1 MSLTLAAVLLL
12 SACGQQPDTP
22 QSTPEAERVTLEAAQ
37 QAYLEKVDVD
47 YAYHLAL
54 QLEDIRSNENLG
66 YRTAG
71 SEAELA
77 TGDMLKAEM
86 ESIGLQNVT
95 KDEFTLD
102 TWTFEKAQLSFTDS
116 TGAEYTAELG
126 GYQTDFVTDGP
137 EAFTIV
143 DGGEGTEAD
152 LDGLDV
158 TGKLVLIDINQ
169 RDNWWINY
177 PAYEAHL
184 RGAAAVIAVQDGGYG
199 EVSDDALNA
208 QDICGPADAPAFS
221 MSRTDAEALRAALDE
236 NGEASVTL
244 DAVSRVGM
252 DGVSYNITGMIPG
265 KDEDSMVLMSA
276 HYDSYFAGFQDD
288 NAAIALMLGIAKA
301 IIDSGY
307 QPEKTLVF
315 CAMAAEE
322 WGVSNTRYDWSTGA
336 YNQIF
341 RVHPDWVGKVV
352 ADINFELPAMNEGET
367 DQIRT
372 SYELKTFVE
381 DFKESVPQVEGVFPE
396 GIEVIVPTQTW
407 SDDFSL
413 SIAGVPSSVT
423 ALRGGFAQTHYH
435 SQFDNRDTYSPEAFL
450 FHHNMYGMLMLAYDR
465 CAVSP
470 LDFST
475 RLEALRT
482 SMDDTV
488 LTEEQMSS
496 LNAALDEAE
505 NAASAAWD
513 KVSEIN
519 DSYRKALDSGDTAA
533 ADALIQESRGDKC
546 GCPFRVQICRGCF
559 RASDLGGCIHFPP
572 RA

>member
-1 MSLTLAAVLLL
+1 MKKIGQCLSLTLAAVLLL

-158 TGKLVLIDINQ
+158 SGKLVLIDINQ

-208 QDICGPADAPAFS
+208 
-221 MSRTDAEALRAALDE
+221 R
-236 NGEASVTL
+236 
-244 DAVSRVGM
+244 
-252 DGVSYNITGMIPG
+252 
-265 KDEDSMVLMSA
+265 
-276 HYDSYFAGFQDD
+276 
-288 NAAIALMLGIAKA
+288 
-301 IIDSGY
+301 
-307 QPEKTLVF
+307 
-315 CAMAAEE
+315 
-322 WGVSNTRYDWSTGA
+322 
-336 YNQIF
+336 
-341 RVHPDWVGKVV
+341 
-352 ADINFELPAMNEGET
+352 
-367 DQIRT
+367 
-372 SYELKTFVE
+372 
-381 DFKESVPQVEGVFPE
+381 
-396 GIEVIVPTQTW
+396 
-407 SDDFSL
+407 
-413 SIAGVPSSVT
+413 
-423 ALRGGFAQTHYH
+423 
-435 SQFDNRDTYSPEAFL
+435 
-450 FHHNMYGMLMLAYDR
+450 
-465 CAVSP
+465 
-470 LDFST
+470 
-475 RLEALRT
+475 
-482 SMDDTV
+482 
-488 LTEEQMSS
+488 
-496 LNAALDEAE
+496 
-505 NAASAAWD
+505 
-513 KVSEIN
+513 
-519 DSYRKALDSGDTAA
+519 
-533 ADALIQESRGDKC
+533 
-546 GCPFRVQICRGCF
+546 
-559 RASDLGGCIHFPP
+559 
-572 RA
+572 